1 MSRKSWHRKK
11 PTPECRKPKLGRLPG
26 REFVTP
32 DKGRVA
38 ALMRQVEDAERT
50 SNAALARALGCG
62 ELAVKALK
70 EGRALPREL
79 LDAMERNAFHRED
92 GTMRVRMLSL
102 LRMRKRE
109 TTRIIGKIQDIA
121 AIVQEYR
128 EALPATHDVRQ
139 MYTFQPKL
147 LVRVMSLAIEQS
159 YWTLARLHD
168 ECPEFDQL
176 VFAKAPSLLAEIEE
190 LPKGIWKAKLRYYS
204 DLSGF

>member
-1 MSRKSWHRKK
+1 MSRKAWHRK
-11 PTPECRKPKLGRLPG
+11 PTPKCRKPRLGQLSG
-26 REFVTP
+26 RELVVP

-38 ALMRQVEDAERT
+38 AIMRQVEDAERT

-109 TTRIIGKIQDIA
+109 TARIIGKIQDIA
-121 AIVQEYR
+121 AIVQAYR

-139 MYTFQPKL
+139 MYAFQPKL
-147 LVRVMSLAIEQS
+147 MVRVMSLAIEQS
-159 YWTLARLHD
+159 YWMLARLHD
-168 ECPEFDQL
+168 ECPEFDRL
-176 VFAKAPSLLAEIEE
+176 VFAKALSLLAEIEE
-190 LPKGIWKAKLRYYS
+190 LPRGIWKAKLRYYS
-204 DLSGF
+204 DLSVF